1 MYKQYIS
8 IIGVDPSTSH
18 FGMVYGWYEINSQEF
33 IPLHYTV
40 LEPPDGLYDEFPPKG
55 KGSERKSIVEF
66 EQTCALA
73 SKIKDFFI
81 RHKPQVVFAEVPV
94 GAKGMKATGKLYA
107 AMGLVCGS
115 FTFPS
120 SMQNW
125 KIIGVT
131 PQEVKS
137 AATNGLDIYASKFQ
151 VMKWAFQN
159 YPCVGWKHALK
170 EFERFGKFDTYLVSR
185 EVEDFNEHMADALA
199 AVKAGTNTRAFNAW
213 LKAVKGTGELD
224 RSSKELLKNVSEE
237 RLYSENKEKNDALK
251 IDFGFSIEGYNQLL
265 AKKTDWRAKG
275 FKDVVPV
282 EKCPKRKHAIMDAP
296 IGWNDSKDEFISRL
310 VKTGYSAEVIRS
322 QIREYACGYGVM
334 FSDQYLVSCFLLR
347 EIQEAREVEKKG
359 KKSKK
364 LKAVKS
370 ENHRFVDCM
379 KLLGLFC
386 SGPTLKEIEKTSNFD
401 EKINKISNRID
412 SLSELVALGISQ
424 RMLRSKELQN
434 QRLSAQN
441 GEAPIDWRNE
451 MYCAD
456 RLLEARISEIKKL
469 KDLKRELF
477 KEKREAEESKEA
489 VKLS

>member
-1 MYKQYIS
+1 MYKQYVS
-8 IIGVDPSTSH
+8 IIGIDPSTSH
-18 FGMVYGWYEINSQEF
+18 FGMVYGWYEVNSCEF
-33 IPLHYTV
+33 IPLYYAV
-40 LEPPDGLYDEFPPKG
+40 LTPPKGLYDEYPPKG

-73 SKIKDFFI
+73 SEIKDFFN
-81 RHKPQVVFAEVPV
+81 RHRPQVVFAEVPV

-115 FTFPS
+115 FSFPS
-120 SMQNW
+120 SVQNW

-137 AATNGLDIYASKFQ
+137 AATNGLDNYASKFQ
-151 VMKWAFQN
+151 MMKWAFQN
-159 YPCVGWKHALK
+159 YPCVDWKRTPK

-224 RSSKELLKNVSEE
+224 RFSKELLKDVREE

-251 IDFGFSIEGYNQLL
+251 IDFGFSIEGYNQLV
-265 AKKTDWRAKG
+265 AKKADWRAKG

-282 EKCPKRKHAIMDAP
+282 EVCPKKKHAIMDAP
-296 IGWNDSKDEFISRL
+296 IGWNDCKDKFISQL
-310 VKTGYSAEVIRS
+310 VKAGYSAEVIRN

-334 FSDQYLVSCFLLR
+334 FSDPYLVSCFLLK
-347 EIQEAREVEKKG
+347 EIQDAREAEKKG

-364 LKAVKS
+364 PKAVKS
-370 ENHRFVDCM
+370 ENHRYVDCL

-386 SGPTLKEIEKTSNFD
+386 PGATLNEILKTSNFE

-412 SLSELVALGISQ
+412 SLSELVACEITR
-424 RMLRSKELQN
+424 RMLGWKEFQN
-434 QRLSAQN
+434 RRLSAQS

-469 KDLKRELF
+469 RDLKRKLF
-477 KEKREAEESKEA
+477 EEKRKAGESKEA
-489 VKLS
+489 EKLS